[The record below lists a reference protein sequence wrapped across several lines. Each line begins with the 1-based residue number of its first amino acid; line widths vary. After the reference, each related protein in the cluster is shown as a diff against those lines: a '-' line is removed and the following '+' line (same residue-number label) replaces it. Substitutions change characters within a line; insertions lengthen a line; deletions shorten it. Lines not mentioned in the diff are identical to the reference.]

1 MEQVTPGYF
10 QRIER
15 FLWAAVL
22 VALPV
27 TSFRYLPF
35 MGTDT
40 QVRPL
45 SLIPAVLLVFA
56 LVMRCVRERRLIFWS
71 KYFLPVFVFILF
83 ALASSAIGF
92 FFAPVKL
99 YSYTYSSRVL
109 RAWLSFGV
117 GLVFLI
123 TSMCM
128 NRNERDMRFT
138 IKWIYIGLIAQVAW
152 SIVQIVQIYV
162 FHFSQLDLIQ
172 KTVMMAGLPPNG
184 RISGLA
190 LEPSWLAAQVITL
203 YLPWAFAAMLKNYN
217 WGNRSWSVVAIL
229 AACAFLL
236 IFTFSRGGVLTA
248 IVAAILTFIIAGRE
262 RIQQAW
268 NWFISPL
275 LLKNLSPNKFLEV
288 GLRITAIVILLAGLA
303 GGTFILSRN
312 RYFAQIWQSRKTTLT
327 NYFVDIYAGP
337 RLAYSWAG
345 WTIFEQHPWTGVGLG
360 AAGFYLSQALPD
372 WAHFNN
378 PDIAQLLSP
387 YNQVY
392 PNIKNLYIRLL
403 SETGILGFWSF
414 ISLYL
419 LTLGKTLNLLRSR
432 QKELA
437 FLGTASLLAW
447 LSIVM
452 LGITQD
458 SLAMPVIWIPLGILI
473 GMTTTEIG
481 NLAAVKTAGNSSL
494 STHQKHAGQVP
505 ELQEK
510 P

>member
-1 MEQVTPGYF
+1 MERVIPESIK
-10 QRIER
+10 RIER

-35 MGTDT
+35 MGSDT

-45 SLIPAVLLVFA
+45 SLIPAVLLLLA
-56 LVMRCVRERRLIFWS
+56 LLLRSVRERRLIFWS
-71 KYFLPVFVFILF
+71 SNFQPLFVFILV
-83 ALASSAIGF
+83 AIVSSVMGF
-92 FFAPVKL
+92 LFAPVNL
-99 YSYTYSSRVL
+99 FSFTYSSRVL

-123 TSMCM
+123 TSMAM
-128 NRNERDMRFT
+128 NHDERDLKFT
-138 IKWIYIGLIAQVAW
+138 LKWIYVGLVAEVAW
-152 SIVQIVQIYV
+152 SLVQTVQIYV

-190 LEPSWLAAQVITL
+190 LEPSWLAAQVITI
-203 YLPWAFAAMLKNYN
+203 YLPWAFAALLKNYY
-217 WGNRSWSVVAIL
+217 WGSRRWLTVAIL
-229 AACAFLL
+229 AACAYLL
-236 IFTFSRGGVLTA
+236 IFTFSRAGVLTA
-248 IVAAILTFIIAGRE
+248 LGTVLLTFIIAGRE
-262 RIQQAW
+262 RIRQAW
-268 NWFISPL
+268 RWFFSPL
-275 LLKNLSPNKFLEV
+275 QLKKTFSHKFTEV
-288 GLRITAIVILLAGLA
+288 GLRIVAIFALLAGLA
-303 GGTFILSRN
+303 GGTYILSRN
-312 RYFAQIWQSRKTTLT
+312 KYFAQIWQSRENTLT

-360 AAGFYLSQALPD
+360 AAGLYLPQSLPD

-387 YNQVY
+387 GNQTY

-414 ISLYL
+414 ISLFT
-419 LTLGKTLNLLRSR
+419 LTLGIILNLLRSR
-432 QKELA
+432 RKELA

-447 LSIVM
+447 ISIVM

-458 SLAMPVIWIPLGILI
+458 SLAMPIIWIPFGILI
-473 GMTTTEIG
+473 GMTAPRVVKSVAPGTE
-481 NLAAVKTAGNSSL
+481 GNSRGL
-494 STHQKHAGQVP
+494 ILHKRDGRAP

>member
-1 MEQVTPGYF
+1 MENFTQARF
-10 QRIER
+10 QAIER

-56 LVMRCVRERRLIFWS
+56 LILRSVRERRLILWS
-71 KYFLPVFVFILF
+71 RYFLPLLVFILF
-83 ALASSAIGF
+83 AIASTAIGF
-92 FFAPVKL
+92 FFAPVKI

-128 NRNERDMRFT
+128 NRDEQDLRFT
-138 IKWIYIGLIAQVAW
+138 IKWIYVGLIAQVAW
-152 SIVQIVQIYV
+152 SLVQTVQIYII
-162 FHFSQLDLIQ
+162 HFSQLDLIQ

-203 YLPWAFAAMLKNYN
+203 YLPWAFAAMLKKYN
-217 WGNRSWSVVAIL
+217 WGNRGWSVAAIL

-236 IFTFSRGGVLTA
+236 IFTFSRGGILTA
-248 IVAAILTFIIAGRE
+248 VVAVILTFIIAGRE
-262 RIQQAW
+262 WILQAW
-268 NWFISPL
+268 RWFSSPL
-275 LLKNLSPNKFLEV
+275 LLKNFSPNKLLEV
-288 GLRITAIVILLAGLA
+288 GLRITAILALLAGLA
-303 GGTFILSRN
+303 GGTYILSRN
-312 RYFAQIWQSRKTTLT
+312 RYFAQIWQSRKNTLT

-345 WTIFEQHPWTGVGLG
+345 WTVFEQHPWTGVGLG
-360 AAGFYLSQALPD
+360 AAGLYLTQALPD

-387 YNQVY
+387 DNQVY
-392 PNIKNLYIRLL
+392 PNIKNLTIRLL

-414 ISLYL
+414 ISLYM
-419 LTLGKTLNLLRSR
+419 LTLGKILNLLRSQR
-432 QKELA
+432 KELA

-458 SLAMPVIWIPLGILI
+458 SLAMPIIWIPLGILI
-473 GMTTTEIG
+473 GMTAPKIG
-481 NLAAVKTAGNSSL
+481 HSAALNATINFSILTG
-494 STHQKHAGQVP
+494 QKRDGQVA

-510 P
+510 A